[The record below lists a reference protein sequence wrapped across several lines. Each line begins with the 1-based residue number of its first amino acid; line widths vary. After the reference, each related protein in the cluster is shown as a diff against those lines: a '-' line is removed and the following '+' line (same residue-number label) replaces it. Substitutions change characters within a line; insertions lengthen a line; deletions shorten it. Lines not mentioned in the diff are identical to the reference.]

1 MSEQSKGC
9 NAFVGHVRNIFSCH
23 LFLSLLLV
31 AILAGCEGAAP
42 TTEIPPVANPDDSVT
57 DNSTTPI
64 PAPTPTPS
72 QPDELAQPEFT
83 NLSFVDNAA
92 SQTDGVIVKFRST
105 LSSASRQ
112 LSLFAAGCNQTATF
126 PLVNGLTHARIT
138 TPGQTVTQTI
148 LNLSQDPDVEYV
160 EPNYIVSR
168 QAIPNDPQFTSLHG
182 LNNTGQT
189 GGTADADIDAPE
201 AWDIETGNSNPV
213 LVAVLDSG
221 IDFNH
226 QDLQSNIWR
235 NPNEVANNGVD
246 DDGNGFVDDIN
257 GWDFVN
263 NDNNP
268 QDDLNHGTHVSGTIA
283 AVGNNGIGVTGVSW
297 TAQILPVKF
306 LNRFGQGSTA
316 NAIRAL
322 NYAVALGARVS
333 NLSYGGTAFSQAL
346 YDTIAAANN
355 AGHIVVAAAGNSSN
369 NSDNFPVYPAAY
381 NLPNIISVAA
391 TNASDQLAN
400 FSNFGPTTID
410 LAAPG
415 VNTLSTVPFNNYATM
430 NGTSMSTPHVTGV
443 VSLLLAKLPSLTAAD
458 VKSALLT
465 TVDPLP
471 SLAGRTVSGGR
482 VNAFQALSTLAPQ
495 ISVTT
500 VNGMIEFAVS
510 ETTTLVASGGSAPY
524 VWSSSNPSV
533 AMIDAVGNLTALA
546 PGVVQIT
553 ATDNNNNSGTSA
565 AITVTQITITPN
577 SGSVGVGQSLR
588 FSATGGVAPYSYS
601 VNNSAVA
608 SINAITGELTALA
621 VGNTTVNV
629 IDNAGNSV
637 SSSTITV
644 SDISLTPQT
653 GLIGVGD
660 SLQFNATGG
669 VPPFNWSST
678 NPAVASIDT
687 SGLLSGLASGTTT
700 VSVTDSLGMMVN
712 SGVVEV
718 RAVSVAPQSGTLL
731 IGDSLQLS
739 TSGGNPPYTW
749 TVSDTTI
756 ATIDA
761 NGLLTASAVGT
772 ITASVADAD
781 GFATTTGSITVTDV
795 VVTIDV
801 SPAIASVNR
810 FNWVLF
816 SAIGGTG
823 PYTFSLSN
831 PAAGF
836 INSTTGWFRAT
847 GAIGITT
854 SIIATDANGDQG
866 ESGVV
871 TINGFGHH

>member
-1 MSEQSKGC
+1 
-9 NAFVGHVRNIFSCH
+9 
-23 LFLSLLLV
+23 
-31 AILAGCEGAAP
+31 
-42 TTEIPPVANPDDSVT
+42 
-57 DNSTTPI
+57 
-64 PAPTPTPS
+64 
-72 QPDELAQPEFT
+72 
-83 NLSFVDNAA
+83 
-92 SQTDGVIVKFRST
+92 
-105 LSSASRQ
+105 
-112 LSLFAAGCNQTATF
+112 
-126 PLVNGLTHARIT
+126 
-138 TPGQTVTQTI
+138 
-148 LNLSQDPDVEYV
+148 
-160 EPNYIVSR
+160 
-168 QAIPNDPQFTSLHG
+168 
-182 LNNTGQT
+182 
-189 GGTADADIDAPE
+189 
-201 AWDIETGNSNPV
+201 DIETGSSNPV

-235 NPNEVANNGVD
+235 NPNEVANNGID

-369 NSDNFPVYPAAY
+369 NSDNFPIYPAAY

-391 TNASDQLAN
+391 TGANDQLAN
-400 FSNFGPTTID
+400 FSNFGAVTVD

-443 VSLLLAKLPSLTAAD
+443 VSLLLAKQPGLTPAD
-458 VKSALLT
+458 VKSALLS
-465 TVDPLP
+465 TVDLLP

-495 ISVTT
+495 IAVTT
-500 VNGMIEFAVS
+500 VNGVMEFAVS
-510 ETTTLVASGGSAPY
+510 ETAALVASGGTAPY

-533 AMIDAVGNLTALA
+533 AVIDTTGHFTALA

-553 ATDNNNNSGTSA
+553 ATDSNNNTGTSA
-565 AITVTQITITPN
+565 AITVTQMTVTPN

-588 FSATGGVAPYSYS
+588 FSASGGVAPYAYS
-601 VNNSAVA
+601 VNNPTVA

-621 VGNTTVNV
+621 VGTTTVNV

-653 GLIGVGD
+653 GLIGVSD
-660 SLQFNATGG
+660 SLQFNAAGG
-669 VPPFNWSST
+669 VPPFTWSSSS
-678 NPAVASIDT
+678 PAIAGIAAN
-687 SGLLSGLASGTTT
+687 GLLSGLAAGTTT
-700 VSVTDSLGMMVN
+700 VTVTDSLGMTVN
-712 SGVVEV
+712 SGPVEV

-749 TVSDTTI
+749 SVSDTTI

-772 ITASVADAD
+772 ITASVTDAD
-781 GFATTTGSITVTDV
+781 GFATTTGSITITDV

-831 PAAGF
+831 PAAGT
-836 INSTTGWFRAT
+836 INATTGWFRAT
-847 GAIGITT
+847 GAIGETT

-866 ESGVV
+866 ESGIVS
-871 TINGFGHH
+871 INGFGHH